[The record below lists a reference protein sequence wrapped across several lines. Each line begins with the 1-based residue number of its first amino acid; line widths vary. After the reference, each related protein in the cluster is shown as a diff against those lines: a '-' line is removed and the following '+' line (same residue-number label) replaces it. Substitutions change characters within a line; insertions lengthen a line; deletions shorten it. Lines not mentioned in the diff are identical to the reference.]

1 MGWFNDRLSNLD
13 RRNQAVAD
21 FLLDHPEAGTQ
32 IDPYAKSPQ
41 ARRIVAVSAVGIV
54 LIMLFFGWIVG
65 TIVLVPLTVAL
76 WRLDHHP
83 WLHGY
88 QRTSGDQPGTD

>member
-32 IDPYAKSPQ
+32 IDPYAKSPK
-41 ARRIVAVSAVGIV
+41 ARRIVAGSAVGIA
-54 LIMLFFGWIVG
+54 LIVLFFGWIVG
-65 TIVLVPLTVAL
+65 AIVLVPLTVIM

-88 QRTSGDQPGTD
+88 QRTSSKEPDTD